1 MTSKVG
7 RPKGDQQDTRQALI
21 DAARESFSR
30 YGYRKISTRQIAQK
44 AGVDAAMIRYY
55 FGSKANLFEA
65 MVKDTLSPMLSLL
78 RQHSQSEAALTP
90 LTLMQTY
97 YRMMSANP
105 SLPRLIQEIFNHHD
119 DGNAFSILANI
130 FDEVLLRSKHW
141 AQQLHQQ
148 HKINPALNPEWIR
161 LSLLSLM
168 IFPLLA
174 PKYIQQGLGIELSSD
189 WLSQLAE
196 HNHALLQDGLFNPK
210 EEADQ

>member
-1 MTSKVG
+1 MTSNIG

-30 YGYRKISTRQIAQK
+30 YGYRKISTRQIAQQ

-65 MVKDTLSPMLSLL
+65 MVKDTLSPMLSLF
-78 RQHSQSEAALTP
+78 RQHSQNAEALTP

-97 YRMMSANP
+97 YRIMSANP
-105 SLPRLIQEIFNHHD
+105 SLPRLIQQIFNHHD
-119 DGNAFSILANI
+119 DGDAFNILANI
-130 FDEVLLRSKHW
+130 FDEVLLRSQQW
-141 AQQLHQQ
+141 AQQMRQQ
-148 HKINPALNPEWIR
+148 HKINPALNPDWIR

-174 PKYIQQGLGIELSSD
+174 PKYIQQGLGIELSQD

-196 HNHALLQDGLFNPK
+196 HNHALLQNGLFNPQ
-210 EEADQ
+210 EEEDQ